1 MRVSSHYNWRN
12 TLRDFARN
20 SGLLAGF
27 CVTFIGIVLGWSLAD
42 EILFGDMTFGNISVL
57 FLGFSAVLFISAYEL
72 LLHAKNYDVF
82 EWSKDYRAWLLE
94 GMPEKNWE
102 KIMDESNR
110 KIRVLYRYGALCYN
124 VAIFMLYVGLFLTL
138 APYNPIIALPIF
150 ILGITIQ
157 LFQNKKEVRS
167 KLSLRN
173 LGLAFL
179 FISILLTAFFV
190 GFSVGYP
197 IGRSDVLSKITHHI
211 EVSLELSSSE
221 VLAEL
226 KNDFP
231 EKLNFTQLLVWESTQ
246 LNYTL
251 KRKVHTNPIDIKNY
265 GKGACGEFSIL
276 YVASCLANDI
286 PARLVTDAVV
296 DHAWAEVNPSNDNEN
311 WIHVEVTDSCV
322 RIQRGEEIDETAT
335 TIDNP
340 SYYEKKDFQLVL
352 AFQVTEDGEVLIID
366 RTSYYSASMEN
377 E

>member
-1 MRVSSHYNWRN
+1 VSRHYNWRN

-42 EILFGDMTFGNISVL
+42 ETLFGDITFGNISVL
-57 FLGFSAVLFISAYEL
+57 FLGFSTVLFISAYEL

-82 EWSKDYRAWLLE
+82 EWSEDYRTWLLE
-94 GMPEKNWE
+94 GMPEENWE
-102 KIMDESNR
+102 KIMAESN
-110 KIRVLYRYGALCYN
+110 KTIKVLYRYGALCYN
-124 VAIFMLYVGLFLTL
+124 VAIFMLYVGLFFALT
-138 APYNPIIALPIF
+138 PHHPMIALPIF
-150 ILGITIQ
+150 ILGITTQ
-157 LFQNKKEVRS
+157 LFQNRKGVLS
-167 KLSLRN
+167 KLSSLRN
-173 LGLAFL
+173 LGLVVFL
-179 FISILLTAFFV
+179 IAILLIGFFI
-190 GFSVGYP
+190 GFNVGYP
-197 IGRSDVLSKITHHI
+197 IGRSDVLTKITHHI

-221 VLAEL
+221 ILAEL
-226 KNDFP
+226 KRDFP
-231 EKLNFTQLLVWESTQ
+231 EKLNFTELLVWESTQ

-296 DHAWAEVNPSNDNEN
+296 DHAWAEVNPSNDNET

-322 RIQRGEEIDETAT
+322 RIQKGEESIDETAT

-352 AFQVTEDGEVLIID
+352 AFQVTEDREVLIFD
-366 RTSYYSASMEN
+366 RTSFYSP
-377 E
+377 